1 MADGGGAAGAG
12 EAGPAVTNE
21 EVREYRSGP
30 VYKLTVGLISTY
42 KHINEVREKKE
53 EKKDWSLA
61 PLNVRLFVAGRGAPS
76 T

>member
-1 MADGGGAAGAG
+1 MRYEQTHTTTGMADGGGAAGAG

-42 KHINEVREKKE
+42 KHINEVSVKKKKKKKE
-53 EKKDWSLA
+53 
-61 PLNVRLFVAGRGAPS
+61 
-76 T
+76 